1 MNNLTSEA
9 IGRLWRIHSIEVDEV
24 GRRSERVGLLIVE
37 GITTASVCWF
47 FHQVFT
53 Y

>member
-1 MNNLTSEA
+1 MCEGKINKLTSEA
-9 IGRLWRIHSIEVDEV
+9 MGRMWRVHAV
-24 GRRSERVGLLIVE
+24 GQNGVGLLIVE